1 MGIEACTTCVYNAHH
16 LCLPREREQIL
27 MVEALEMQ
35 RIRDDLEKKIE
46 QIQFDF
52 FEAMVPVL
60 GRLQVSPLYV
70 HDILIPI
77 LRH

>member
-1 MGIEACTTCVYNAHH
+1 M
-16 LCLPREREQIL
+16 L
-27 MVEALEMQ
+27 EALEMQ

-70 HDILIPI
+70 QDILIPI
-77 LRH
+77 LRN